1 MNRDKLEFA
10 VTESNFFY
18 LGELS
23 DADLLQSLTDSKS
36 ADRKST
42 LLTK

>member
-1 MNRDKLEFA
+1 MNRDKSGFA

-36 ADRKST
+36 VDGK
-42 LLTK
+42 